1 MHIIISHAKPD
12 GPYCAQALQTL
23 ALPRLRAHLQYA
35 GAVQVTRAN
44 AAALTPPAERLYAQ
58 VLGLPVQDGL
68 VPWAAW
74 QAQQRRLPLATDTG
88 WAQLNLCHWQI
99 NADHVAMQDPT
110 GLQITQAE
118 SDTLME
124 AMHEFFAEDG
134 ITLHPGDAGSW
145 LACSALF
152 ADLPTAS
159 LDRACG
165 DKVDTW
171 LPRHAQAKALRRLQ
185 NEMQMLLYTH
195 PVNDARAAKRLPA
208 INSFWVS
215 ASGKLPTGFTAKSAE
230 VQYLT
235 TLRAPAL
242 SDNPAAWTAEWQRI
256 DSTVLA
262 TDLASAPT
270 RISLCGTAQAQTFEI
285 GTQSLWA
292 KIINRFTQPDIH
304 AILQSL

>member
-23 ALPRLRAHLQYA
+23 ALPKLRALLQRA
-35 GAVQVTRAN
+35 SAAQHTRVDAS
-44 AAALTPPAERLYAQ
+44 ALTLPAERLYAQ
-58 VLGLPVQDGL
+58 VLGLPVHDGL

-74 QAQQRRLPLATDTG
+74 QAQQRGLPHATDTG
-88 WAQLNLCHWQI
+88 WAQLTLCHWQI
-99 NADHVAMQDPT
+99 NADHVAMQDPS
-110 GLQITQAE
+110 GLQVTQAE
-118 SDTLME
+118 SATLME
-124 AMHEFFAEDG
+124 AMREFFAEDG

-165 DKVDTW
+165 EKVDTW

-215 ASGKLPTGFTAKSAE
+215 ASGKLPAGFAPKTAE
-230 VQYLT
+230 VQYINS
-235 TLRAPAL
+235 LRAPAL
-242 SDNPAAWTAEWQRI
+242 SDNPTAWTAEWQRI
-256 DSTVLA
+256 DSTVFA
-262 TDLASAPT
+262 TDLAIAPS
-270 RISLCGTAQAQTFEI
+270 RISLCGPTEAQTFDI
-285 GTQSLWA
+285 GTQSIWA
-292 KIINRFTQPDIH
+292 KVKSRFVQPDIH
-304 AILQSL
+304 ALLQSL